1 VADKYFF
8 MKVNLSSSG
17 YFQEYRMLY
26 NNAIQDNMLQSL
38 WSIDHSMSELKESG
52 SE

>member
-1 VADKYFF
+1 

-26 NNAIQDNMLQSL
+26 NDAVQGNMLESL
-38 WSIDHSMSELKESG
+38 WSIDHSMSELKASG